1 MHNSLITSWSKSKTE
16 SNDSVENRITFY
28 SPSQVIN
35 GTQFKPMFVHIS
47 NNLSDSSCCDA
58 ILQTP
63 FYGHSMGTLL
73 AGSIFAS
80 LRIYCES
87 FLCVLYGGHD
97 IRTNKPRVSRSTLKL
112 ISSYSYDYAKEANG
126 NKKTKI
132 IILVKHG
139 LPQISAP

>member
-1 MHNSLITSWSKSKTE
+1 MHNSLITVWSKSKTE
-16 SNDSVENRITFY
+16 SNNSVENRITFY

-35 GTQFKPMFVHIS
+35 GSQFKPMFVHIS
-47 NNLSDSSCCDA
+47 NNLSSFSCCDA

-87 FLCVLYGGHD
+87 FCVYFTVATIL
-97 IRTNKPRVSRSTLKL
+97 RTNKPRVSRSTLKL
-112 ISSYSYDYAKEANG
+112 ISSYSYDYAIEASG
-126 NKKTKI
+126 KKKTKI

-139 LPQISAP
+139 LPQISSP